1 MATAKVDLYK
11 AFAADYA
18 TPRQPALVVPRAA
31 QYLAIEGRGAPG
43 GTEFV
48 ERLGC
53 LYNVAF
59 TIKMARKFAG
69 RDYAVCKLEGLWWG
83 RARSGISFLQEP
95 KERLRWEL
103 MIRTPDFIG
112 ERDLIAAVDTL
123 RQRGKPAE
131 VANVRLRHLDEGRS
145 VQMLHVGAYDDEPR
159 SLKLMHEFAH
169 SQGLQPHGVHH
180 EIYLSDPRRV
190 APARLRTILR
200 MPVRAPSS

>member
-1 MATAKVDLYK
+1 MGPEGDHGNGKSRSLQGLRGGLRDTA
-11 AFAADYA
+11 AAGSGRSA
-18 TPRQPALVVPRAA
+18 RAA

-43 GTEFV
+43 GIEFV

-95 KERLRWEL
+95 KERWRWEL

-112 ERDLIAAVDTL
+112 QRDLIAAVDTL

-131 VANVRLRHLDEGRS
+131 VVNVRLRRLDEGRS
-145 VQMLHVGAYDDEPR
+145 VQMLHVG
-159 SLKLMHEFAH
+159 STTT
-169 SQGLQPHGVHH
+169 S
-180 EIYLSDPRRV
+180 RR
-190 APARLRTILR
+190 A
-200 MPVRAPSS
+200 